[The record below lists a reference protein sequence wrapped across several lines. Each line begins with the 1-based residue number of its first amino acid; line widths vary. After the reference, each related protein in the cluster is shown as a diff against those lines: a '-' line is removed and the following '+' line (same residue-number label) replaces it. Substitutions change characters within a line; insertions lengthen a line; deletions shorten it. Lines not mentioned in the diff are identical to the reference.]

1 MRIRMRRATRR
12 AVDRL
17 PSTLESDAPSVVD
30 SEVSSI
36 ASFSDIPTV
45 IKTAAKRKPLQWKFK
60 GLTLWLEFEEFNGDL
75 TRANEFLASQYGTE
89 VIPCVHAT
97 AIYGMDHL
105 SAEEAK
111 QRLAQIPYILPG
123 GEWPVMD
130 RPVAVKQD
138 ISQEGLPGQV
148 CSIAWA
154 ELTLKTNEQHEQAMD
169 SLCQLFEVE
178 RDARWAPHISLAYD
192 NPEDSVLELTDIIT
206 YAAQMPSLMKNSRRI
221 KAMSLWST
229 EGKLGEWELV
239 DRVNLCDCP

>member
-1 MRIRMRRATRR
+1 MPRSSRR

-36 ASFSDIPTV
+36 ASLSDIPTV
-45 IKTAAKRKPLQWKFK
+45 IKTAPKRRPLQWKFK

-75 TRANEFLASQYGTE
+75 SRANEFLASQYGTE
-89 VIPCVHAT
+89 AIPCVHAT
-97 AIYGMDHL
+97 AIYGMEHL
-105 SAEEAK
+105 STEEAK
-111 QRLAQIPYILPG
+111 QRLSQIPSILPG
-123 GEWPVMD
+123 GEWPVME

-154 ELTLKTNEQHEQAMD
+154 ELTLKTNEKHEQAMD
-169 SLCQLFEVE
+169 SLYRLFGVE
-178 RDARWAPHISLAYD
+178 RGGRWTPHISLAYD
-192 NPEDSVLELTDIIT
+192 NPEDSILELTDIIT
-206 YAAQMPSLMKNSRRI
+206 YAAQMPSLMKNPRRV

-229 EGKLGEWELV
+229 EGRLGEWELI
-239 DRVNLCDCP
+239 DRVYLCGNP